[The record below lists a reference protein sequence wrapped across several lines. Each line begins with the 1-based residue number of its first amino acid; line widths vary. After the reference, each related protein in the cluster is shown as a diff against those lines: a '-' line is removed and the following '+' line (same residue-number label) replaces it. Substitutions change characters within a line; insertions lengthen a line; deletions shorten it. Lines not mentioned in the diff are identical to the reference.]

1 MKKYAIMFGKLIYMK
16 KIVKTE
22 IKSNNEIKHYK
33 SKAIKANNRLKYRED
48 DTIVVLDINDA
59 YLTLRR
65 ENKECS
71 YTFIFNKNKS
81 ILEFSLNANNYKFS
95 MEFKTKKI
103 TIEEKIIEVIYILE
117 DIEYTYKVNIEE
129 DL

>member
-1 MKKYAIMFGKLIYMK
+1 MKKYAIMFWKLICMK

-22 IKSNNEIKHYK
+22 IKSNNEIKHYN
-33 SKAIKANNRLKYRED
+33 SKAIKTNNRLKYRED
-48 DTIVVLDINDA
+48 DTIVVLDIKDA
-59 YLTLRR
+59 DLTLRR

-71 YTFIFNKNKS
+71 YTFTFNKNKS
-81 ILEFSLNANNYKFS
+81 FLEFSLNANNYKFT
-95 MEFKTKKI
+95 MDFKTKKI
-103 TIEEKIIEVIYILE
+103 TIKENVIEVIYILE